1 MIKKNMGK
9 ILNRPH
15 DRASISQKENRDAL
29 QKLFFNS
36 PVNKNELLENLG
48 LFLTSKNLA
57 RILFFNEI
65 YKKIIDKEGVIMEF
79 GIRWGQNTAL
89 LAALRG
95 LYEPYNIKRKIIGFD
110 IFDGFK
116 KNSKKDNNEF
126 PEGSLKLPKN
136 YKKYINAILEC
147 IENDNPVNNIK
158 KFEIIKGDAPIK
170 LRQYLNKETHTLVSL
185 VFFDMDTYEPTKKC
199 LKVIKPYLTKGSIVA
214 FDELN
219 CDISKGI
226 TPALK
231 ETFDIS
237 KLEIKRFP
245 HISRISYFEY

>member
-1 MIKKNMGK
+1 MPK
-9 ILNRPH
+9 ILKMPH
-15 DRASISQKENRDAL
+15 DRADPNQKINRDNL

-36 PVNKNELLENLG
+36 PIFKKETLDNLG

-65 YKKIIDKEGVIMEF
+65 YNKILHKEGVIMEF
-79 GIRWGQNTAL
+79 GIRWGQNIAL
-89 LAALRG
+89 LSALRG
-95 LYEPYNIKRKIIGFD
+95 LFEPYNIKRKIIGFD

-116 KNSKKDNNEF
+116 NNSKKDFDEF
-126 PEGSLKLPKN
+126 PEGSLKLPKD
-136 YKKYINAILEC
+136 YEKYINAILEC
-147 IENDNPVNNIK
+147 IENDNPVNHIK
-158 KFEIIKGDAPIK
+158 KYEIIKGDAPVK
-170 LRQYLNKETHTLVSL
+170 LKEYLNKEPHTLISL
-185 VFFDMDTYEPTKKC
+185 AFFDMDTYEPTKKC
-199 LKVIKPYLTKGSIVA
+199 LKAIKPYLTKGSIIA

-237 KLEIKRFP
+237 NLEIKRFP
-245 HISRISYFEY
+245 HISRISYFEF